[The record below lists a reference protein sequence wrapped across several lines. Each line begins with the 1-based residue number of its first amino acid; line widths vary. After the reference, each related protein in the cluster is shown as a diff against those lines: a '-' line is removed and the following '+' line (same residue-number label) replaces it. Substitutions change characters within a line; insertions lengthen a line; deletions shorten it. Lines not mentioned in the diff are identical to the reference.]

1 MEYSRCFILVLGD
14 PYEGSIRVLSERF
27 TSALLSND
35 SEDYIN
41 MESKYR
47 EKVNIKGVNIFF

>member
-1 MEYSRCFILVLGD
+1 MLYLVLGD